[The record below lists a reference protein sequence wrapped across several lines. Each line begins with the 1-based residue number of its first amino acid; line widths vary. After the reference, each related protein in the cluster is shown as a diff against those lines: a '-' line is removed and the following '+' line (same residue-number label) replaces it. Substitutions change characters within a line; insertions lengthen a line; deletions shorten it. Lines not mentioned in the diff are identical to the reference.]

1 MAPEIVK
8 LIGQSRQERD
18 GYTRAVDWWG
28 LGVTTYKMLTGRMP
42 FTAPAQPRFAALRGR
57 TSDYEV
63 LMQTVEYP
71 AYVEESAKVTVGPTV
86 GQTVGSTAFVTSKS
100 VAAAHLQ
107 NKPCLLAVLQCT
119 ETAVCEDAPQ
129 ELAHMSLCVTACV
142 YTCKQALCVVISS
155 MPCTAVIGTMGTDTH

>member
-42 FTAPAQPRFAALRGR
+42 FIVPVQPRFAALRSR

-63 LMQTVEYP
+63 LMQAPDYP
-71 AYVEESAKVTVGPTV
+71 LYLEESAKVQYSVKQSIATASPTAKAN
-86 GQTVGSTAFVTSKS
+86 GRFNGCFSCAEGTSS
-100 VAAAHLQ
+100 
-107 NKPCLLAVLQCT
+107 
-119 ETAVCEDAPQ
+119 
-129 ELAHMSLCVTACV
+129 ELSL
-142 YTCKQALCVVISS
+142 
-155 MPCTAVIGTMGTDTH
+155 

>member
-42 FTAPAQPRFAALRGR
+42 FIVPVQPRFAALRSR

-63 LMQTVEYP
+63 LMQAPDYP
-71 AYVEESAKVTVGPTV
+71 LYLEESAKVQYSAKQVNPNCQSNCQTQRSVQRLLLRRGPTIRAQHIDV
-86 GQTVGSTAFVTSKS
+86 HLRVVMQFFRCRRGAKAHSTVS
-100 VAAAHLQ
+100 
-107 NKPCLLAVLQCT
+107 
-119 ETAVCEDAPQ
+119 
-129 ELAHMSLCVTACV
+129 
-142 YTCKQALCVVISS
+142 
-155 MPCTAVIGTMGTDTH
+155 TDTATV